1 MGVIA
6 GEVAAVGATDAA
18 PTADADV
25 DPPPESLHATD
36 RTDTR
41 ASEMS
46 LRMGRPPLETGL

>member
-18 PTADADV
+18 PTADADE
-25 DPPPESLHATD
+25 DPPEPLHATV
-36 RTDTR
+36 RTHTR

-46 LRMGRPPLETGL
+46 LRMGRPPVETSR